1 MNSTESFMERYS
13 DRRQGLWIHSLNS
26 LQQHLCYRF
35 LPSTRFFSPSEF
47 EARVETP
54 LFSYKN
60 QEPSCWQQ
68 VLPLRFQFLGCSC
81 QDGWTEVPVVQVERS
96 NRKEDRRGAN

>member
-1 MNSTESFMERYS
+1 MERYS

-26 LQQHLCYRF
+26 LQQHLSYRF

-47 EARVETP
+47 EVLVGTP

-60 QEPSCWQQ
+60 QRAFLLATGIATQ
-68 VLPLRFQFLGCSC
+68 VSVSRLLLPGRIDKSAIGS
-81 QDGWTEVPVVQVERS
+81 S
-96 NRKEDRRGAN
+96 RKIE